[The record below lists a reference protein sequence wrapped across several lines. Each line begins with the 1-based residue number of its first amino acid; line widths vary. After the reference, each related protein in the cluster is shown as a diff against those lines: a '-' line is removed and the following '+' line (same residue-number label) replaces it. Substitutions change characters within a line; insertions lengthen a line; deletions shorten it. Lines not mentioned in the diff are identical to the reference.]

1 MQQQGGGKWWIVPA
15 IIVGLVLLAF
25 LALMGLPF
33 TRDEGERRAI
43 AVDETETI
51 GEAPARSTQT
61 PTATILEVPGEDL
74 PATSTVAPPAVIQPG
89 DPVPVPGTTAAP
101 TPPPTAPTTTT
112 AAVPPPSPSSPA
124 APPAASA
131 RVSES
136 EAQVRLRSYITSRN
150 VYPDVARSCLQ
161 IRSDGYGNEGYGFSV
176 WQACISGGGAKRVG
190 MWRVDAKDGS
200 LYRRNDQGRYVRP

>member
-1 MQQQGGGKWWIVPA
+1 MPA
-15 IIVGLVLLAF
+15 VIVGLVLLAF

-33 TRDEGERRAI
+33 GRDEGERRAI

-51 GEAPARSTQT
+51 GEAPAGTTQT

-74 PATSTVAPPAVIQPG
+74 PVTSTVATPDIQPG
-89 DPVPVPGTTAAP
+89 DPVPVPGTATSPAP
-101 TPPPTAPTTTT
+101 APTTTT
-112 AAVPPPSPSSPA
+112 PTTPPPPTTTRPAVPAPSTPA
-124 APPAASA
+124 APERPAA
-131 RVSES
+131 RVT
-136 EAQVRLRSYITSRN
+136 EAAAQERLRSYITSRN

-161 IRSDGYGNEGYGFSV
+161 IRSDGYRNEGYGFSV

-200 LYRRNDQGRYVRP
+200 LYRRNDRGRYVSP